1 LNCRCFDGVE
11 IEQFW
16 RVSKKYGNR
25 VSPIDPLTKVLLL
38 FEPLDRIAGLE
49 AKEAARPSRGPRSSL
64 PNLEIRDEARP
75 TQRPPEDL
83 SKRVHALSDGELQAA
98 INGPKRT
105 TNPLFAK
112 AAQQS
117 LRAG

>member
-1 LNCRCFDGVE
+1 MKHD
-11 IEQFW
+11 Q
-16 RVSKKYGNR
+16 
-25 VSPIDPLTKVLLL
+25 
-38 FEPLDRIAGLE
+38 
-49 AKEAARPSRGPRSSL
+49 PR
-64 PNLEIRDEARP
+64 D
-75 TQRPPEDL
+75 PPEDL

-112 AAQQS
+112 APRQS